1 MTTRKISESTVR
13 RLSKYLRYLRDLRR
27 LDRVLVSSSELANGT
42 GTTAAQVRKDLSFFG
57 SFGQRGRGYPVE
69 ELFGG
74 LTDILGLSRQWN
86 VALVGVGKIG
96 SALLGSGTLASQG
109 FRICAAFDADP
120 DKTGLTVFGLEVLPM
135 ESLERVIEA
144 LGIDLGIIATTP
156 ETAHDVA
163 ARLEIAGVSGILSF
177 VPNVVGAPDG
187 IPVRTM
193 DVAVELEGLSFL
205 VASGQARK
213 ARESDPDRRRK
224 GIA

>member
-57 SFGQRGRGYPVE
+57 SFGQRGRGYPVD

-74 LTDILGLSRQWN
+74 LTDILGLSRRWK
-86 VALVGVGKIG
+86 VALVGVGRIG
-96 SALLGSGTLASQG
+96 SALLGSGTLVSQG
-109 FRICAAFDADP
+109 FQICAAFDADP
-120 DKTGLTVFGLEVLPM
+120 DKIGRTVFGLEVRPM
-135 ESLERVIEA
+135 ESLERIIEE
-144 LGIDLGIIATTP
+144 LGIDLGIVATTA
-156 ETAHDVA
+156 ETAHDVV
-163 ARLEIAGVSGILSF
+163 ARLEVAGVLGILSF
-177 VPNVVGAPDG
+177 VPNVVGGPDG

-205 VASGQARK
+205 VASGRARR
-213 ARESDPDRRRK
+213 ARETDSAWRRK